1 MPHLYEIH
9 LLDRKEMGQLP
20 WKYSGSSYND
30 RPLYFG
36 SSCHPEYKAHLKIS
50 LSMKM
55 VKKSI
60 IEKYDKNI
68 ISPKELRIKES
79 LWQKDNGHKHNDEYY
94 NKSDSI
100 HPVSDNPISREKIS
114 NTLKRKGIT
123 PYSSKT
129 HSHEALSKARA
140 TKELKGFKWYY
151 CPQTLESKMFAVKI
165 GDVPPTSWL
174 SGKKPKLKYNKKP
187 LGQRWEVYKNGNK
200 IWEGQNLKKW
210 STENSLIG
218 LPYNIHLYKKRE
230 IASIHIISRS
240 NVTNTI
246 LFDGHDTGL
255 LQYQF
260 SILHECSSSYIST
273 IINGTGIFYK
283 YCIAEYNAIKIKE
296 R

>member
-9 LLDRKEMGQLP
+9 LLDRKESGLLP

-30 RPLYFG
+30 ESFYFG
-36 SSCHPEYKAHLKIS
+36 SSCHPDYKNHFNISSNLK
-50 LSMKM
+50 K
-55 VKKSI
+55 VKKI
-60 IEKYDKNI
+60 IIKQYNKTD
-68 ISPKELRIKES
+68 ISPIELRIKES
-79 LWQKDNGHKHNDEYY
+79 QWQKNNNHKYDDEYY
-94 NKSDSI
+94 NLSDSI
-100 HPVSDNPISREKIS
+100 HPVADNQISKEKIS
-114 NTLKRKGIT
+114 NTLKQKGIT

-129 HSHEALSKARA
+129 HSHEALSKARE

-174 SGKKPKLKYNKKP
+174 PGKKPKLKYNKKP

-210 STENSLIG
+210 SIENSLIG

-230 IASIHIISRS
+230 IASTHIISRS
-240 NVTNTI
+240 KVTNTI
-246 LFDGHDTGL
+246 IFDGHDTGL

>member
-100 HPVSDNPISREKIS
+100 HPVSDNPITREKIS

-123 PYSSKT
+123 PYSFKT
-129 HSHEALSKARA
+129 HSTEAIAKRKI
-140 TKELKGFKWYY
+140 TRMKKGFKWYY
-151 CPQTLESKMFAVKI
+151 CPQTLTAKLFALK
-165 GDVPPTSWL
+165 DNDNPPESWL
-174 SGKKPKLKYNKKP
+174 PGKKPKKKYNKTP
-187 LGQRWEVYKNGNK
+187 LGQHWEVYKNGNK
-200 IWEGQNLKKW
+200 IWEGQNLRKW
-210 STENSLIG
+210 SIENSLIG
-218 LPYNIHLYKKRE
+218 LPYNTHLYKKKE
-230 IASIHIISRS
+230 IILTHKIFRS
-240 NVTNTI
+240 EVTNTI
-246 LFDGHDTGL
+246 IFDGVDTGL
-255 LQYQF
+255 NQYQF
-260 SILHECSSSYIST
+260 ALQHQCSSSYIST